1 MLNMEGS
8 LWIHEGWIYRLI
20 CETEWWQKWNP
31 RGQTPSRARIATM
44 FQAKRIDG
52 ELCHS
57 TNSVHEKKN
66 RRFILWPRS
75 SSINIGMMKY
85 VDDQN
90 SLRPVRGKTQP
101 VRGKT
106 QPVTVERNS
115 TCAAVFAKA
124 ITKIDPQSEHV
135 GIARSWA
142 LHTMEGSG
150 YRIMPFKRSC

>member
-1 MLNMEGS
+1 
-8 LWIHEGWIYRLI
+8 
-20 CETEWWQKWNP
+20 
-31 RGQTPSRARIATM
+31 M

-106 QPVTVERNS
+106 QPVRGKTQPVTVERNS

-135 GIARSWA
+135 GIARS
-142 LHTMEGSG
+142 
-150 YRIMPFKRSC
+150 